1 MSLDHDQVGDASVTS
16 GPVRPGGTHR
26 FGPRPLATVVL
37 SWLAMIG
44 VDLFL
49 HAGLLAPLY
58 DWDSPFLLRPDEA
71 FVRIPIGYLAFLLL
85 AIGLAWLLTRH
96 EVERGRD
103 GALVGAALGAVAWGA
118 LVIGL
123 WSISTADPAL
133 LVGWWVGQTVELAV
147 GGHVIGSVLGGVRL
161 RTVAGWVG
169 LVLAVGAV
177 SAVVLQ
183 TIGYATAPI
192 IVR

>member
-1 MSLDHDQVGDASVTS
+1 MSLDHDRMVETPMPSVSTRPRS
-16 GPVRPGGTHR
+16 GQR
-26 FGPRPLATVVL
+26 FGPRPAGTVML

-44 VDLFL
+44 VDVFL

-71 FVRIPIGYLAFLLL
+71 FVRIPIGYLSFLIM
-85 AIGLAWLLTRH
+85 AIGLAWLLTNL

-103 GALVGAALGAVAWGA
+103 GALIAGAFGAAAWGS
-118 LVIGL
+118 LVLGL

-133 LVGWWVGQTVELAV
+133 LVGWWAGQTVALAI
-147 GGHVIGSVLGGVRL
+147 GGHVIGSVHGGARL
-161 RTVAGWVG
+161 RTVVWRVG
-169 LVLAVGAV
+169 LVVAVGAV
-177 SAVVLQ
+177 SAVALQ

-192 IVR
+192 ISR

>member
-1 MSLDHDQVGDASVTS
+1 MSPDHDRAVETQMTS
-16 GPVRPGGTHR
+16 APTRPGGTHR
-26 FGPRPLATVVL
+26 FGPRLAVTVVL
-37 SWLAMIG
+37 SWLAIIG
-44 VDLFL
+44 VDFFL

-71 FVRIPIGYLAFLLL
+71 LIRIPVGYLGFLVL
-85 AIGLAWLLTRH
+85 AIGLTWLLTRL

-103 GALVGAALGAVAWGA
+103 GALIAGA
-118 LVIGL
+118 LSAAGWGSLVLGL

-147 GGHVIGSVLGGVRL
+147 GGHVIGSLLGGARL
-161 RTVAGWVG
+161 RTVAGRVG

-183 TIGYATAPI
+183 TVGYATAPI
-192 IVR
+192 ISR

>member
-1 MSLDHDQVGDASVTS
+1 MSLGHDQVG
-16 GPVRPGGTHR
+16 GTQR
-26 FGPRPLATVVL
+26 FGPRPVGTVVL

-44 VDLFL
+44 VDFFL

-58 DWDSPFLLRPDEA
+58 DWEGPFLLRPDEA
-71 FVRIPIGYLAFLLL
+71 FVRIPIGYAGFLLL
-85 AIGLAWLLTRH
+85 AMGLAWLLTRLR
-96 EVERGRD
+96 VRRGRD
-103 GALVGAALGAVAWGA
+103 GALIAAALGAVAWGA
-118 LVIGL
+118 LVTGL

-133 LVGWWVGQTVELAV
+133 LVGWWVGQSAELAV

-183 TIGYATAPI
+183 TIGYAAAPI
-192 IVR
+192 ISR